1 MFLLHMVPDIKGE
14 VLIFVRR
21 SEKNYIEESVVFIFV
36 FVISGCGLPQ
46 NWMNLSQSQ

>member
-1 MFLLHMVPDIKGE
+1 MSLLHMIPNIKDE

-21 SEKNYIEESVVFIFV
+21 PEKNYIEESVVFIFV
-36 FVISGCGLPQ
+36 FIIGDCGLPQ